1 MSARGNKADLPSRV
15 ALVTGAAGGIGQ
27 AVVAR
32 LRASGARVAA
42 FDMPSRLAGRAT
54 SRFLPLSGD
63 ATRESDVIQAVARTV
78 EHFGQLD
85 WLVHTVGRVGSGG
98 IDQCSLEAWR
108 SQMAVNLD
116 SAFLFCREAAP
127 HLAQAR
133 GAVVL
138 FSSTNGRTGGSAVS
152 GAAYAVAKAGI
163 LNLARFLARDWA
175 RAGVRVNCIAPG
187 PVDTAM
193 LDRLGPSGRA
203 RLLKTIPLG
212 RFSTAQQVASQVA
225 FLLSDDCS
233 AVSGEVFNT
242 SGALVLD

>member
-1 MSARGNKADLPSRV
+1 MPAQGVKENGPSKV
-15 ALVTGAAGGIGQ
+15 ALDTGAAGGIGQ
-27 AVVAR
+27 AVVSR
-32 LRASGARVAA
+32 LRANGARVAA
-42 FDMPSRLAGRAT
+42 FDMPSRLKARTTG
-54 SRFLPLSGD
+54 RFLPLSGD
-63 ATRESDVIQAVARTV
+63 ATCESDVVHAVARTV
-78 EHFGQLD
+78 EYFGRID
-85 WLVHTVGRVGSGG
+85 WLVHTVGKVGSGG
-98 IDQCSLEAWR
+98 IDHCSLDMWR

-127 HLAQAR
+127 HLAQAL
-133 GAVVL
+133 GAAVL

-175 RAGVRVNCIAPG
+175 GAGVRVNCIAPG
-187 PVDTAM
+187 PVDTVM

-212 RFSTAQQVASQVA
+212 RFSTAQQVAAQVA
-225 FLLSDDCS
+225 FLLSDDCG